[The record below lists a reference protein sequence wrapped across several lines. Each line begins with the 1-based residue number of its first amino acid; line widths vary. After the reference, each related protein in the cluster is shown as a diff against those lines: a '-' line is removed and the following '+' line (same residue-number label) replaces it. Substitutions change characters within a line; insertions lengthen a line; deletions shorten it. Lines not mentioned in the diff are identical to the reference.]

1 MILRLT
7 CPRCNKDSYS
17 ASVEKFKPCPYC
29 GVLFS
34 GKYGPEKRG
43 QARLKK
49 EIPSVFTY
57 QNQDIQAC
65 TMDVSDNGICLKIFG
80 GPSLPVGDTLDI
92 TMNDVSVRAQV
103 RWFSDHREGPVA
115 VTGLKILDGAVTM
128 P

>member
-1 MILRLT
+1 M
-7 CPRCNKDSYS
+7 
-17 ASVEKFKPCPYC
+17 
-29 GVLFS
+29 
-34 GKYGPEKRG
+34 
-43 QARLKK
+43 KK

-80 GPSLPVGDTLDI
+80 GPSLPLGDTLDI

-103 RWFSDHREGPVA
+103 RWFSDYREGPVA